1 MTHPLA
7 STFASS
13 VRFSLDHGGQAVSV
27 SLAGG
32 EASDIKAVVEQGAD
46 LSSTGP
52 EGLDPRLE
60 YPLARWAAFRV
71 AAADL
76 PGRPSRGDVVSFED
90 LEWTV
95 RQVHPWLHGAGFV
108 LLASTDGRGGRD

>member
-7 STFASS
+7 SLFAGSA
-13 VRFSLDHGGQAVSV
+13 RFGLEHGGQAVSV

-32 EASDIKAVVEQGAD
+32 EAREVKAVVEQGAD
-46 LSSTGP
+46 LSSAGP

-60 YPLARWAAFRV
+60 YPAARWAAFRV

-76 PGRPSRGDVVSFED
+76 PGRPARGDVVMFEG

-95 RQVHPWLHGAGFV
+95 RQVYPWLHDAGFI
-108 LLASTDGRGGRD
+108 LLASADERGGRD

>member
-7 STFASS
+7 ALFASGA
-13 VRFSLDHGGQAVSV
+13 RFGLEHGGQAVSV

-32 EASDIKAVVEQGAD
+32 PAVAVKAVVEQGPD

-60 YPLARWAAFRV
+60 YPQARWAVFRV
-71 AAADL
+71 AGADL
-76 PGRPSRGDVVSFED
+76 PGQPARGDTLEFAG

-95 RQVHPWLHGAGFV
+95 RQAHPWLSGAGFA
-108 LLASTDGRGGRD
+108 LLASTDERGGLD